1 MTVGKIK
8 RWITGYDEK
17 VGCLNNWGNCSYL
30 YNISIIW
37 TEFSMDLALNVFS
50 MKCYLDYYYLEIYKL
65 RNISF
70 YIISQKLAQSTHL
83 NYKTA

>member
-1 MTVGKIK
+1 
-8 RWITGYDEK
+8 
-17 VGCLNNWGNCSYL
+17 
-30 YNISIIW
+30 
-37 TEFSMDLALNVFS
+37 MDLALNVFS

-83 NYKTA
+83 NYKTAQLSCKSNTYITKPVMYVLNLQCMCF